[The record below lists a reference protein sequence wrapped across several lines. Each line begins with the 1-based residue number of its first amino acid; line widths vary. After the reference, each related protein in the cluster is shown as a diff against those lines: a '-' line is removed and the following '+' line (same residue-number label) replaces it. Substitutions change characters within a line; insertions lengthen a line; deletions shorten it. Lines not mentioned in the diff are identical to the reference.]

1 MFAHRK
7 ATAFYLVVWI
17 IGCLSVPMD
26 VVADV
31 IASSD
36 LTLNNLRFSF
46 SDPRA
51 QVAWTDVWFGEVR
64 AQAQDTDSGPPRG
77 NSASMLRNDGAIA
90 VSADTSHV
98 HSTAS
103 FALANGSQPNV
114 SVLANTHSQLE
125 IIRRTAQADG
135 FASSI
140 FNNFFMLVNPNDPN
154 ATGAVQMTI
163 SLDYSGRL
171 RGEADADGFF
181 SIALRGLLRVD
192 DLLGVT
198 LGEELIRDLLNPPDF
213 VPLHSGT
220 NTVFDRPYTGSLNIS
235 IPLLYGTEYFLVA
248 LADSEVFGTNVVPEP
263 GTLSLL
269 ALAGVLML
277 FLRRNSALP
286 LAPLTRQHV

>member
-1 MFAHRK
+1 
-7 ATAFYLVVWI
+7 
-17 IGCLSVPMD
+17 
-26 VVADV
+26 
-31 IASSD
+31 
-36 LTLNNLRFSF
+36 
-46 SDPRA
+46 
-51 QVAWTDVWFGEVR
+51 
-64 AQAQDTDSGPPRG
+64 
-77 NSASMLRNDGAIA
+77 
-90 VSADTSHV
+90 
-98 HSTAS
+98 
-103 FALANGSQPNV
+103 
-114 SVLANTHSQLE
+114 
-125 IIRRTAQADG
+125 
-135 FASSI
+135 
-140 FNNFFMLVNPNDPN
+140 
-154 ATGAVQMTI
+154 MTI